1 MSPPANAPGYADFLS
16 FRDIDARIPTSPSS
30 QKLDRP
36 RRGIATHTSV
46 VIRPVLRV
54 DRAAVA
60 SRHIF
65 GVDDVFYAERHAANQ
80 STRGAAVNRA
90 GVGQGFFFI

>member
-1 MSPPANAPGYADFLS
+1 MSPPANAPDYADFLS
-16 FRDIDARIPTSPSS
+16 FR
-30 QKLDRP
+30 
-36 RRGIATHTSV
+36 SV
-46 VIRPVLRV
+46 VIWPVLRV